1 MSARPPTSVTGPPGA
16 SAPPPDE
23 GPGAPREDPGP
34 PPPPTVPDPPAF
46 RLIATLGVA
55 GALAGLLL
63 VLVNQWTE
71 PRIDA
76 HRAAVLADAIQEVL
90 GGPDRYETL
99 FVVEGRLTP
108 DLPAGA
114 DSASADQVYAGYDA
128 AGGLVGLAI
137 PGGKP
142 GFQDVI
148 RLIFGFDPGTGAVLG
163 MKVLESKETPGL
175 GDKIE
180 KDSTFV
186 GAFVGVLTPI
196 LGLKAGSGSGDPREV
211 DMITGATISSRTVIA
226 IINER
231 LDELDGPL
239 GAYAEGGPARDGASP
254 AGWLATSGPG
264 GETDPEKPAAGAGG
278 TP

>member
-1 MSARPPTSVTGPPGA
+1 LG
-16 SAPPPDE
+16 
-23 GPGAPREDPGP
+23 
-34 PPPPTVPDPPAF
+34 
-46 RLIATLGVA
+46 TLGVA

-71 PRIDA
+71 PRIEA
-76 HRAAVLADAIQEVL
+76 HRAAVLQAAIHEVL
-90 GGPDRYETL
+90 GGPDRYETW
-99 FVVEGRLTP
+99 FVVDGGLTAQ
-108 DLPAGA
+108 LPAGG
-114 DSASADQVYAGYDA
+114 DSASFEQVYVGYDA
-128 AGGLVGLAI
+128 AGAPLGLAI

-186 GAFVGVLTPI
+186 GAFVGALAPI
-196 LGLKAGSGSGDPREV
+196 LGLKAGSGTGDPHEI

-231 LDELDGPL
+231 LDELEAPL
-239 GAYAEGGPARDGASP
+239 RTYEESAGASGLS
-254 AGWLATSGPG
+254 AGRVLRSEGQQPGPG
-264 GETDPEKPAAGAGG
+264 PTPEAGTSATPGG
-278 TP
+278 GR